1 MSIKKLSARWAR
13 AANAGFTLLE
23 LLVVIAVLG
32 ILAAIAIQNLATHRA
47 RAIDASMRSDLRNA
61 ALAMESYYG
70 EFLAYPTTSNAL
82 LLIGYR
88 KTNLV
93 TLTISLTTP
102 STYTLTAARPAG
114 SKPSFTFDS
123 STGLIN

>member
-1 MSIKKLSARWAR
+1 MLITKLSARWAR

-70 EFLAYPTTSNAL
+70 EFLAYPSTDTAL
-82 LLIGYR
+82 SLIGYR

-123 STGLIN
+123 TTGLIN

>member
-1 MSIKKLSARWAR
+1 MVSFSR
-13 AANAGFTLLE
+13 
-23 LLVVIAVLG
+23 
-32 ILAAIAIQNLATHRA
+32 ILAPIPRL
-47 RAIDASMRSDLRNA
+47 S
-61 ALAMESYYG
+61 
-70 EFLAYPTTSNAL
+70 
-82 LLIGYR
+82 LIGYR

>member
-1 MSIKKLSARWAR
+1 MLIKKLAARWAR
-13 AANAGFTLLE
+13 VANAGFTLLE

-70 EFLAYPTTSNAL
+70 EFLAYPSTDTAL
-82 LLIGYR
+82 SLIGYR

-123 STGLIN
+123 TTGLIN

>member
-1 MSIKKLSARWAR
+1 MSIKKLSAHWAR

-70 EFLAYPTTSNAL
+70 EFLTYPSTSNAL